1 MKQKTF
7 FIVFLGLS
15 FGKKKKKKFDKKQRT
30 QALSL
35 TIYLQTRKK
44 VKNCIN

>member
-15 FGKKKKKKFDKKQRT
+15 FGKKKKIDKKQRT

>member
-15 FGKKKKKKFDKKQRT
+15 FGKKKKFDKKQRT

>member
-1 MKQKTF
+1 MKQKSF

-15 FGKKKKKKFDKKQRT
+15 FGKKKKKIDKKQRT

>member
-7 FIVFLGLS
+7 FIDFLGLS
-15 FGKKKKKKFDKKQRT
+15 FGKKKKKFDKKQRT